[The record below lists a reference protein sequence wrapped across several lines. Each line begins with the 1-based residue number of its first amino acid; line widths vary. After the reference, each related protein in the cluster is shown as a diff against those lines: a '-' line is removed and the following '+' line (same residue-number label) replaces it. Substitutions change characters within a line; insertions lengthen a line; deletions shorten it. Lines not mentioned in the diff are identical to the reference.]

1 MKKKLSENEVIFHF
15 NLNKNY
21 GNLSFKD
28 LEEISDVRKKIKK
41 SIDIDKPGYNLFIVD
56 NYSRDRIEIT
66 RKWIENM
73 YRGKKLP
80 TDIVLC
86 TLQDINNPI
95 SLILPGGKGKYL

>member
-41 SIDIDKPGYNLFIVD
+41 SIDIIMKSLRRHMMIIRVI
-56 NYSRDRIEIT
+56 IEET
-66 RKWIENM
+66 H
-73 YRGKKLP
+73 P
-80 TDIVLC
+80 IVLHMEIMIR
-86 TLQDINNPI
+86 Q
-95 SLILPGGKGKYL
+95 